1 MKTSL
6 NVSLFDP
13 DVSIEEAITQ
23 AAQASFDAIELI
35 LSPSGSLTF
44 ESTEADCVRIAKLAG
59 RAGLEISGLTTGGG
73 CETNLGSPDPAQRD
87 EARRRIVAALDRA
100 TWLGTE
106 RVVFA
111 PGVVGGPPSSGPA
124 IRYEDVHAL
133 ALEALL
139 ELRFEAERR
148 AVCLACLNCC
158 NRFLISPIE
167 MRGFV
172 DEINSHWLG
181 VCLDLGATASF
192 GCAEDWVRTLGHR
205 LRCVHFRD
213 AAPHAPMPGATD
225 HVGEGDADWVR
236 VVQALKEIRHEGPA
250 TFHGHGTAAD
260 AAERLGRITRCMA

>member
-23 AAQASFDAIELI
+23 AAQASFDAIELN
-35 LSPSGSLTF
+35 LSSSALLTF

-87 EARRRIVAALDRA
+87 EARRKIVAALDRA

-106 RVVFA
+106 RVIFA
-111 PGVVGGPPSSGPA
+111 PTVIDGPA
-124 IRYEDVHAL
+124 LAGSAPRYEDAHAL
-133 ALEALL
+133 VVEALL
-139 ELRFEAERR
+139 GLRFEAERR

-158 NRFLISPIE
+158 NGFLVSQVE
-167 MRGFV
+167 MRDFV
-172 DEINSHWLG
+172 DEINSYWLG
-181 VCLDLGATASF
+181 VCLDLGAKAGF
-192 GCAEDWVRTLGHR
+192 GCAEDWIRTLGHR

-213 AAPHAPMPGATD
+213 AAPHALVPGATGP
-225 HVGEGDADWVR
+225 VCAGAPDWAGVMQ
-236 VVQALKEIRHEGPA
+236 VLKEIRHEGPA
-250 TFHGHGTAAD
+250 TFHGRGTAVD
-260 AAERLGRITRCMA
+260 AAERLGRIVRCEG